1 MAHIQA
7 YPNDSSIFVDFVSKQ
22 NINFSDT
29 FNEDTSFPLTEKE
42 LQDRPK
48 VYEEIESALTKLQ
61 SCLSRPELDQEWINN
76 FTNYIQQ
83 IIGAKRAQSP
93 KEQFNYLYHLRKLL
107 LWAPVSMLSLR
118 NGDIQ
123 SLLVLSHF
131 YAVALRLEVAFPD
144 VGAAYLGN
152 LVLNPLEEILG
163 VLQMCQA
170 SPNYASM
177 AHATAMLIDFPQN
190 AVNEYRS
197 RRQWASRQSGI
208 QTTLQPPYELN
219 SISLELGNQF
229 APQYTYTPSLSPAF
243 TSPSPHLVSPP
254 VNSAQTPRSPF
265 LQVPNSGVES
275 YSYQSYSS
283 PIGSYQTTPTTTF
296 GTSPLLSPGFKSSA
310 DDGFTVTQSDYT
322 PTILTTSLTESE
334 IIGSSPYDS
343 YGMTSSVAANGYPG
357 GIASITGGCVI
368 PTAVWT

>member
-1 MAHIQA
+1 MSHIQA
-7 YPNDSSIFVDFVSKQ
+7 YPSESIFVDFVSKQ

-42 LQDRPK
+42 LQERPK
-48 VYEEIESALTKLQ
+48 VYEEIESALSKLQ
-61 SCLSRPELDQEWINN
+61 SCLNRPELDQEWINH
-76 FTNYIQQ
+76 FTSYISQ

-131 YAVALRLEVAFPD
+131 YAAALRLEVAFPD

-152 LVLNPLEEILG
+152 LVLNPLEEILS

-170 SPNYASM
+170 NPTYASM
-177 AHATAMLIDFPQN
+177 AHTTSMLIDFPQN
-190 AVNEYRS
+190 VVNEYRS
-197 RRQWASRQSGI
+197 RRQWASRQSGL

-219 SISLELGNQF
+219 SISVELGNQF
-229 APQYTYTPSLSPAF
+229 ASQYAYTPSLSPAF
-243 TSPSPHLVSPP
+243 TSSTPHLVSPP
-254 VNSAQTPRSPF
+254 VNSTQTPRSPF
-265 LQVPNSGVES
+265 LQVPNSGVDS

-283 PIGSYQTTPTTTF
+283 PIGSYQTTPTSTF
-296 GTSPLLSPGFKSSA
+296 GASPLHSPGFKSTA
-310 DDGFTVTQSDYT
+310 DDGYNITQADYV
-322 PTILTTSLTESE
+322 PTILTTPMTLSE
-334 IIGSSPYDS
+334 VIGSSPYGS
-343 YGMTSSVAANGYPG
+343 YGMTSSVADNGYPG
-357 GIASITGGCVI
+357 GIASITGGCVT